1 MDRTNSIVWK
11 MVLFEAILPI
21 ILLYVIFHINME
33 YIRIILFISCLTWII
48 INMEGV
54 IYNVYVSL
62 TDFPLNQSMFGPPR
76 ETFDD
81 GHGGDGTLD

>member
-33 YIRIILFISCLTWII
+33 YIRIILFISCLTWIV

-62 TDFPLNQSMFGPPR
+62 TDFPVNQAMFGPPR
-76 ETFDD
+76 EVFDD
-81 GHGGDGTLD
+81 GHGDGTLD

>member
-1 MDRTNSIVWK
+1 MDMSTTFVMK
-11 MVLFEAILPI
+11 LVLFEAILPI
-21 ILLYVIFHINME
+21 ILLFVIAYINME
-33 YIRIILFISCLTWII
+33 YVRIMLLISCSTWII

-54 IYNVYVSL
+54 VTNIYTFL

-81 GHGGDGTLD
+81 GHGDGTLD

>member
-1 MDRTNSIVWK
+1 MDPLYSFVWK
-11 MVLFEAILPI
+11 LVLFEAILPI
-21 ILLYVIFHINME
+21 ILLFVIAYINME
-33 YIRIILFISCLTWII
+33 YVRIILFISCLTWII

-62 TDFPLNQSMFGPPR
+62 TDFPLNQAMFGPPR

-81 GHGGDGTLD
+81 LMAH